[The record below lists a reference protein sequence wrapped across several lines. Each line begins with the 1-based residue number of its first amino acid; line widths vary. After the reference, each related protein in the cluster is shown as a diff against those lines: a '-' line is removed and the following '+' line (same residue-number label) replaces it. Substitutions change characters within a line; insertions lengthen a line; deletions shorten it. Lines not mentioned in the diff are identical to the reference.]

1 MCSRGLSPT
10 RLLTWIHRTTTVVL
24 LVNVLTQVSIFFG
37 SPSLKL
43 LRVFFSGLQIV
54 VLALVGRLLFVFRP
68 RLRPLGNKVIVP
80 TAVAVICVFIVVVVG
95 NIPVEYEHP
104 NKTKTNRTPSP
115 STEPDESKGKHD
127 VIITVSGNIA
137 LMYYIFLLCY
147 VVPQV
152 KKILTEA
159 PSEELIDERYY
170 ILSPKQVVVSP
181 RIPDEDGIELP
192 KQQIRSTYVA
202 KVENTK

>member
-24 LVNVLTQVSIFFG
+24 IVNVLTQVSFFFA
-37 SPSLKL
+37 SSQLKL
-43 LRVFFSGLQIV
+43 LRVVFSGLQIV

-80 TAVAVICVFIVVVVG
+80 TAVAVICVFIVVVLG

-104 NKTKTNRTPSP
+104 NKTKTNRTTPSP
-115 STEPDESKGKHD
+115 STEPDESKGKID

-147 VVPQV
+147 VVPRV

-170 ILSPKQVVVSP
+170 ILSPTQVVVSP
-181 RIPDEDGIELP
+181 QIPNEDGIELP
-192 KQQIRSTYVA
+192 KQQICS
-202 KVENTK
+202 